1 MTRDLTTVDGGAT
14 LKEVANLMREQDI
27 GNVLIMDGERLAGI
41 VTDRD
46 IVIRAVAYGHDL
58 GSPVTDYSSD
68 NVFTM
73 DAGSSVQDAAQE
85 MANRQLRRLPI
96 TEGGEWWASSRWLTS
111 PPTPQA
117 APTSRRFRASASPR
131 PEPSGQGPLLYAGE
145 VAPFVVL
152 LLVPYRR
159 RTHT

>member
-1 MTRDLTTVDGGAT
+1 MTRLTLRDIMTTDLTTVDGGAT

-73 DAGSSVQDAAQE
+73 DASSSVQDAAQE

-96 TEGGEWWASSRWLTS
+96 TEEGKVVGIVSLADLATNATGRADEQALQGISQ
-111 PPTPQA
+111 PT
-117 APTSRRFRASASPR
+117 T
-131 PEPSGQGPLLYAGE
+131 
-145 VAPFVVL
+145 
-152 LLVPYRR
+152 
-159 RTHT
+159 

>member
-73 DAGSSVQDAAQE
+73 DASSSVQDAAQE

-96 TEGGEWWASSRWLTS
+96 TEEGRVVGIVSLADLATNATGRADEQALQGISQ
-111 PPTPQA
+111 PT
-117 APTSRRFRASASPR
+117 T
-131 PEPSGQGPLLYAGE
+131 
-145 VAPFVVL
+145 
-152 LLVPYRR
+152 
-159 RTHT
+159 